1 MADIKSTSQE
11 FAASGSLNEVRKAVT
26 NTEPVDYQE
35 TIQFLAKKIDQLVTE
50 VNKLK
55 NQ

>member
-26 NTEPVDYQE
+26 NSEPVDYQE
-35 TIQFLAKKIDQLVTE
+35 TIQFLAKKLDELIIE